1 MAPKERKVRGAKQP
15 DKMTPKDPLSPEQT
29 AVAKWLRRNV
39 PTKKT
44 KFMHSHTVEFFV
56 GSKAVDMLME
66 DSPFATKKVKN
77 PETDFHFEFREQAIE
92 FCDELLKHK
101 MFHRAKKIPVDE
113 KFMKKG
119 KKAKTDNTEGENTA
133 EESTDVKV
141 SSGQEK
147 SGKKKRKIRLDMHL
161 EQLFLDGN
169 EAYVWIYDPTPWY
182 YWVGGS
188 AIVLITIAI
197 CLFPLWPPWMR
208 LGVHYLS
215 IGAAGFLVL
224 IIALAVLKYIIF
236 GLVFLLSAGTWKFWI
251 FPNLT
256 EDVGFF
262 ESFLPI
268 YDYTYTGPQKKDR
281 FR

>member
-1 MAPKERKVRGAKQP
+1 MQFSKMPPNDRRGRGNARS
-15 DKMTPKDPLSPEQT
+15 DKMTPTDPLTPQQT
-29 AVAKWLRRNV
+29 AVAKWLRHNV

-141 SSGQEK
+141 SSGQKK
-147 SGKKKRKIRLDMHL
+147 SGKKKRKIR
-161 EQLFLDGN
+161 
-169 EAYVWIYDPTPWY
+169 YVNKSRI
-182 YWVGGS
+182 
-188 AIVLITIAI
+188 
-197 CLFPLWPPWMR
+197 R
-208 LGVHYLS
+208 VHTS
-215 IGAAGFLVL
+215 
-224 IIALAVLKYIIF
+224 
-236 GLVFLLSAGTWKFWI
+236 
-251 FPNLT
+251 
-256 EDVGFF
+256 
-262 ESFLPI
+262 
-268 YDYTYTGPQKKDR
+268 
-281 FR
+281 